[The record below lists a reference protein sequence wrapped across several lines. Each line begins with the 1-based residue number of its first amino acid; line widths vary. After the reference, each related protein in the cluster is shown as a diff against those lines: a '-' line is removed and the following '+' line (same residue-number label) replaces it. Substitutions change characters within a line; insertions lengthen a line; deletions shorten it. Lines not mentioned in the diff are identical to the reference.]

1 MQMVKKISRLCA
13 AMMLV
18 WLGVAGLLVALPST
32 AQDLPGGVMNA
43 LRQAK
48 IPVRNV
54 GVFVQE
60 VGRDRALLSYNA
72 AMPFNPASVMKL
84 LTTDASLELL
94 GPTFS
99 WKTQAYID
107 GSAADGSLSGG
118 VLNGNLTIKG
128 GGDPKLVMENF
139 WLFLRQLRARGIRDI
154 RGNLVLDRSVFED
167 NIYDPSQFDG
177 DPQKPYNVGP
187 DALLLN
193 YKTIALRFLPDT
205 SGNQVSVTAEPPL
218 AGFVVVA
225 PKLAQEGVCGDWKGR
240 LQADVGVTSVV
251 FNGSYPA
258 SCGEQVWY
266 LHPYRMSSI
275 QYFGAVFRQMWS
287 ELGGTLS
294 GQVVPGTVAATA
306 RLVAEWRSPTVPEVI
321 RDINK
326 YSNNVMARQLL
337 LTIGAQAEPAPGN
350 VERGAR
356 AIRAWLSAK
365 GIAANEVVIENGA
378 GLSRNE
384 RIAPA
389 TLGQV
394 LLSAFHSPV
403 MPEFIS
409 SLPLV
414 GYDGTMRKRLR
425 GEDVAG
431 QAHIK
436 TGSLNDVRSVAG
448 YVQAASGKMYVVVCL
463 INHPNAP
470 AGQQAQDALLQ
481 WVFEKG

>member
-1 MQMVKKISRLCA
+1 MQMVKKMGRSWS
-13 AMMLV
+13 AMVLL
-18 WLGVAGLLVALPST
+18 WFSVAGLLSALPVAS
-32 AQDLPGGVMNA
+32 QELPGGVMTA

-60 VGRDRALLSYNA
+60 VGRERALLSYNA

-107 GSAADGSLSGG
+107 GSLSDG
-118 VLNGNLTIKG
+118 VLNGNLSIKG

-154 RGNLVLDRSVFED
+154 RGNLLLDRSVFED
-167 NIYDPSQFDG
+167 NLYDPSQFDG

-193 YKTIALRFLPDT
+193 YKTIALRFLPEE
-205 SGNQVSVTAEPPL
+205 SGNQVAVTVEPPL

-225 PKLAQEGVCGDWKGR
+225 PKLTRDGVCGDWKGR
-240 LQADVGVTSVV
+240 LQADVGVTSAV

-266 LHPYRMSSI
+266 LHPYRMSAI

-294 GQVVPGTVAATA
+294 GQVVSGTVAPTA
-306 RLVAEWRSPTVPEVI
+306 RQVAEWRSPTVPEVI

-337 LTIGAQAEPAPGN
+337 LTIAAQAEPAPGN

-356 AIRAWLSAK
+356 AIRSWLAAK
-365 GIAANEVVIENGA
+365 GIAADELVIENGA

-384 RIAPA
+384 RIAPG

-394 LLSAFHSPV
+394 LLSAYRSPV
-403 MPEFIS
+403 MPEFVS

>member
-1 MQMVKKISRLCA
+1 MQMLKKVARCSRLTVVGILATIYVVLPA
-13 AMMLV
+13 A
-18 WLGVAGLLVALPST
+18 
-32 AQDLPGGVMNA
+32 AQDLPASVTKA
-43 LRQAK
+43 LKQAN
-48 IPVRNV
+48 IPIRNV

-60 VGRDRALLSYNA
+60 AERSRPLLAYNVTQ
-72 AMPFNPASVMKL
+72 PFNPASVMKL
-84 LTTDASLELL
+84 VTTDASLELL
-94 GPTFS
+94 GPTFT
-99 WKTQAYID
+99 WKTQAYVD
-107 GSAADGSLSGG
+107 SAPANG
-118 VLNGNLTIKG
+118 VLNGDLSIKG
-128 GGDPKLVMENF
+128 SGDPKLVMENF
-139 WLFLRQLRARGIRDI
+139 WLFLRQIRAKGVREI
-154 RGNLVLDRSVFED
+154 RGNLVLDRTAFED
-167 NIYDPSQFDG
+167 AVYDPAKFDG

-193 YKTIALRFLPDT
+193 YKTIALRFIPDEA
-205 SGNQVSVTAEPPL
+205 GNQVNVSTEPPM
-218 AGFVVVA
+218 AGFAVVA
-225 PKLAQEGVCGDWKGR
+225 PKLSRDAVCGDWKGK
-240 LQADVGVTSVV
+240 LQADVGAGSAL

-258 SCGEQVWY
+258 ACGEQIWY
-266 LHPYRMSSI
+266 LHPYRMSSV
-275 QYFGAVFRQMWS
+275 QYFDDVFRQMWS
-287 ELGGTLS
+287 DLGGRFTGKVVS
-294 GQVVPGTVAATA
+294 GSVAPTA
-306 RLVAEWRSPTVPEVI
+306 RLLAQWQSPAVPEVI

-337 LTIGAQAEPAPGN
+337 LTIAGQAEPMPGN
-350 VERGAR
+350 VERGAH
-356 AIRAWLSAK
+356 AIRNWLSGK
-365 GIAANEVVIENGA
+365 GISADELVIENGA

-394 LLSAFHSPV
+394 LLAAYHSPV
-403 MPEFIS
+403 MPEFIA

-448 YVQAASGKMYVVVCL
+448 YVQTASGKMYVVVFL